1 MAAPRKAQLPTMTP
15 ADLFE
20 RYWSRAGSILR
31 VALLVLGTILAL
43 AIYLILA

>member
-31 VALLVLGTILAL
+31 VALLALGVLFALAL
-43 AIYLILA
+43 YLIFA